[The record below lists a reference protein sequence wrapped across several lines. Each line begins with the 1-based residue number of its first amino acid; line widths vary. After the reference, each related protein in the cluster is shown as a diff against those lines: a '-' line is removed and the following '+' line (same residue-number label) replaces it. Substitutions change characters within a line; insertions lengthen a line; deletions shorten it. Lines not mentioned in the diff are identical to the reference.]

1 MTPEQSHVAAGV
13 GVPEPAAGA
22 GASRAMI
29 EARGLSRFYGPFV
42 AIQDISFD
50 IPEGQIAAFLGPN
63 GAGKSTTMKI
73 LTGYL
78 APSAGEATVA
88 GLDIRTRRLEAARS
102 LGYLPENGPLYP
114 EMTPAE
120 LLRFFGEARG
130 LAPERLRERIA
141 AVKVLCDLELVLE
154 KPIGKLSKGLRQRVG
169 LAQALLHDPEV
180 LIMDEPTA
188 GLDPNQIRDFR
199 RNLQELRRHK
209 GKTILLSTH
218 ILQEVEALAD
228 RILFLSRGRLVFDG
242 SIDEARRRGGSL
254 EGLFH
259 DLTAEDAGPGA
270 AAGGPPTSEPP
281 AAASEGVRS

>member
-1 MTPEQSHVAAGV
+1 
-13 GVPEPAAGA
+13 
-22 GASRAMI
+22 MI

-42 AIQDISFD
+42 AIQDISFC

-78 APSAGEATVA
+78 APSEGEATVA
-88 GLDIRTRRLEAARS
+88 GLDVRQHHLEAARS

-120 LLRFFGEARG
+120 LLRFFGEVRG
-130 LAPERLRERIA
+130 LDPGHLKLRIE
-141 AVKVLCDLELVLE
+141 AVKELCDLELVFE

-180 LIMDEPTA
+180 LVMDEPTA

-199 RNLQELRRHK
+199 RNLQELRRQK
-209 GKTILLSTH
+209 RKTILLSTH
-218 ILQEVEALAD
+218 ILQEVDALAD
-228 RILFLSRGRLVFDG
+228 RILFVSRGRLVYDAP
-242 SIDEARRRGGSL
+242 IDEARRAGGSL
-254 EGLFH
+254 EKLFH
-259 DLTAEDAGPGA
+259 ELTASDAASGGAPPPEA
-270 AAGGPPTSEPP
+270 AAG
-281 AAASEGVRS
+281 AATPEVRA